1 MRVMLENTRTG
12 PRIASLGG
20 CGCFEIVMQIFFL
33 DAITFTKVNR
43 LVVTT
48 IDKWIIDKN
57 AQLVVQ

>member
-33 DAITFTKVNR
+33 DGNCNIWSDNVHKGKQIGSDNHR
-43 LVVTT
+43 
-48 IDKWIIDKN
+48 
-57 AQLVVQ
+57 